1 MKFEY
6 TGRHMEVTPALKA
19 HVEEQFGRLKH
30 LFNGDALSAHVI
42 MEVEKGRHKSE
53 IVLNWKREVLN
64 ANTTHADM
72 YQSLSQTI
80 GKIEKQ
86 ALKLKKKITDKHQK
100 AVKVGV
106 AAADENDIITD
117 DDDTAKRIIDA
128 TDYDIKPITAEEAAV
143 MLDGEENRFLVFR
156 EAGSQRVSVIYKR
169 KDGHY
174 GLIQP

>member
-19 HVEEQFGRLKH
+19 HVEEQFGRLGH

-42 MEVEKGRHKSE
+42 IEVERGRHKSE

-64 ANTTHADM
+64 ANTSHDDM

-100 AVKVGV
+100 AVKVGL
-106 AAADENDIITD
+106 AAAGDEDVMAD
-117 DDDTAKRIIDA
+117 DDDGAKRIIDA
-128 TDYDIKPITAEEAAV
+128 TDYDIKPVSAEEAATI
-143 MLDGEENRFLVFR
+143 LEGEENKFLVFR